1 MREPEVSIIR
11 TQRHAKLG
19 ATGEHAVGF
28 RGASGRKVIDQD
40 PDVTLGSADGEGRS
54 SPGFKHC
61 VDPGND
67 TLGERNG
74 LNFGFNWA
82 LGHLT
87 FGVRFD
93 RCTGPTLQPPP
104 PHKKKQQQT
113 NNKTN
118 KQKSIPF
125 QALTTQGACIF

>member
-1 MREPEVSIIR
+1 MCEPEVSIIGA
-11 TQRHAKLG
+11 QGHAKLG
-19 ATGEHAVGF
+19 ATGKHAVGF

-74 LNFGFNWA
+74 LDFGCNWA
-82 LGHLT
+82 LWHLT

-93 RCTGPTLQPPP
+93 WFVCNFMHRAYTEE
-104 PHKKKQQQT
+104 K
-113 NNKTN
+113 
-118 KQKSIPF
+118 KSIP
-125 QALTTQGACIF
+125 L